1 MSNYIFY
8 DIIAKLFC
16 SSYTCTIKECLET
29 KYFKTMVLRYH
40 DIIIVLSNTVVL
52 SQNSKNVLLPNNLY
66 TR

>member
-29 KYFKTMVLRYH
+29 KYFKTMVLEYYGF
-40 DIIIVLSNTVVL
+40 
-52 SQNSKNVLLPNNLY
+52 KMP
-66 TR
+66 